1 MLNIIIW
8 GMKIKFILS
17 IFILILYKISY
28 CNPPDLNFSHLTTED
43 GLSNNTVH
51 CVFQDSRGFLWF
63 GTDDGLNMFD
73 GYGFTTF
80 YNNINDSGSIAGN
93 AIFKVKEDSR
103 GQLWIATNNGID
115 IYNRDLM
122 YFEHIPFIQD
132 NNTLLYQDYVRD
144 IVEEDNRDIIVITGS
159 DIFIYDTA
167 NSGFVRYLDNIEEYS
182 DFQKEGLR
190 AYLKD
195 KNNRIWIGSNAFGLF
210 AYDLNNKK
218 IVASPVSGG
227 LFKITDKVFTIIEN
241 VNGDIWL
248 GTDNGV
254 YVIKSDL
261 SGMNVFRTG
270 SDNKSISS
278 NNIISM
284 FIDRKER
291 IWIGT
296 DGGGLNLY
304 DDKNNS
310 FTCCKADEYNNFS
323 LNNNSVRSI
332 CEDRQ
337 GILWLGTYQGG
348 INYTLLHISKQIMHY
363 KNEPGNPNSLIYDA
377 VSAIYEDRKGNIWIG
392 TDGGGLDYFNSETKV
407 YRHYVYKQGVKNS
420 INGNSILTVAEDKSG
435 NIYIGGYLNGINII
449 DPKTGRITGY
459 KHNPADTN
467 SLGDN
472 DVRDIC
478 IDKNNKI
485 WIATNGGGLDRFDP
499 ESKTFTHHKQGGA
512 NSIVS
517 NWCLKIFEDSYGYL
531 WIGTYDGLS
540 IFDPRGNHFRN
551 LVKTNNPG
559 SLSNDWIYCFAEDS
573 LSNIWIGTVKGLN
586 YYDRNSGGFTLFTK
600 ADGLPNDVINGI
612 LIDGRKN
619 LWLSTNKGISRFDPV
634 SGNIKNYDISDGLQ
648 GAQFIHGS
656 YFMNKQGKMYFG
668 GLNGYNCFYPDSIK
682 DNIYEPAVYITNL
695 LINFKEVPVNK
706 EGSPL
711 SRSVTETSKVKFTYK
726 QSVITFRYTAL
737 NYINSEKNQYAYQ
750 LEGFDKDWNFVGT
763 RREVTF
769 TNLDPGPYIF
779 RVKASNN
786 DGVWNKEGTS
796 ISIIILP
803 PWWKTL
809 VFRMFAILFILALV
823 TVIYLY
829 RVKELKK
836 QKIYLEKLVRERT
849 KEIEEKNAILIRQT
863 DELNETNALLEER
876 QQQIEEQ
883 TEKLETQKEKLEDAN
898 IHLSELNSTKDK
910 FFSIIA
916 HDLKNPFNTILGF
929 SELLNTKYKKLTEEK
944 KLKYSEVIYNSS
956 KNIYNLLENLL
967 QWART
972 QTDKIAFEPVVFN
985 FKELIDQNIILLKEN
1000 LTDKKITVSPNIEEQ
1015 CNVYADRNMINT
1027 VIRNILTN
1035 AIKFTNI
1042 NGEILINSLEK
1053 DGVIEVSIKDNGIG
1067 MSEEETRKLFRVDVN
1082 FSRSG
1087 TGGETGTG
1095 LGLILCKEF
1104 IEKNGGTIWVES
1116 KPYKGSKFLFTIPT
1130 A

>member
-1 MLNIIIW
+1 
-8 GMKIKFILS
+8 MKIKFILS
-17 IFILILYKISY
+17 IIILILYKISH
-28 CNPPDLNFSHLTTED
+28 CNPPDLNFSHITTED

-73 GYGFTTF
+73 GYMFTTF
-80 YNNINDSGSIAGN
+80 YNSINDSGSIAGN
-93 AIFKVKEDSR
+93 AIFKVKEDSQ

-115 IYNRDLM
+115 IYNRNLVC
-122 YFEHIPFIQD
+122 FEHKPFIQD
-132 NNTLLYQDYVRD
+132 NNTLLYQNYVRD

-159 DIFIYDTA
+159 DIYIYDTA

-182 DFQKEGLR
+182 GFQKEGLR
-190 AYLKD
+190 AYHKD
-195 KNNRIWIGSNAFGLF
+195 KKNRIWIGSNVSGLF

-218 IVASPVSGG
+218 IIASPVSGG
-227 LFKITDKVFTIIEN
+227 LFKITDKVFKIIEN

-254 YVIKSDL
+254 YVVKSDL

-270 SDNKSISS
+270 CDNKSISS

-284 FIDRKER
+284 LIDCDEK

-304 DDKNNS
+304 DNKNNS
-310 FTCCKADEYNNFS
+310 FSCYKAEEYS
-323 LNNNSVRSI
+323 DLGLSDNSVQSI
-332 CEDRQ
+332 YKDRQ
-337 GILWLGTYQGG
+337 GILWLGTYRGG

-392 TDGGGLDYFNSETKV
+392 TDGGGLDYFNSKTKV

-420 INGNSILTVAEDKSG
+420 INGNSVLTVAEDRSG
-435 NIYIGGYLNGINII
+435 KIYIGGYLNGINII
-449 DPKTGRITGY
+449 DPNTGRITGY

-467 SLGDN
+467 SLSDN

-478 IDKNNKI
+478 IDKNNNI

-499 ESKTFTHHKQGGA
+499 ESKNFMHHKQGGA

-517 NWCLKIFEDSYGYL
+517 NWCLKIFEDSFGYL
-531 WIGTYDGLS
+531 WIGTYNGLS
-540 IFDPRGNHFRN
+540 IFDPRGNNFRN

-559 SLSNDWIYCFAEDS
+559 SISNDWIYCFAEDS
-573 LSNIWIGTVKGLN
+573 MSNIWIGTVKGLN
-586 YYDRNSGGFTLFTK
+586 YYDRKSGGFTLITK
-600 ADGLPNDVINGI
+600 ADGLPNDVINGL
-612 LIDGRKN
+612 LIDGKSN
-619 LWLSTNKGISRFDPV
+619 LWISTNKGISRFNPS
-634 SGNIKNYDISDGLQ
+634 SGNIKNFDTSDGLQ
-648 GAQFIHGS
+648 GDQFIHGS
-656 YFMNKQGKMYFG
+656 YFMNKNGKIYFG
-668 GLNGYNCFYPDSIK
+668 GINGYNCFYPDSIR
-682 DNIYEPAVYITNL
+682 DNMFKPPVYITNL
-695 LINFKEVPVNK
+695 MINFKEVPINK
-706 EGSPL
+706 EESPL
-711 SRSVTETSKVKFTYK
+711 SRSVTETSKVKFNYK

-737 NYINSEKNQYAYQ
+737 NYLNSEKNQYAYR

-769 TNLDPGPYIF
+769 INLDPGSYLF
-779 RVKASNN
+779 RIKASNN
-786 DGVWNKEGTS
+786 DGVWNEEGAS
-796 ISIIILP
+796 ISIIILL

-809 VFRMFAILFILALV
+809 IFKISAILFIVVLV
-823 TVIYLY
+823 IVICFYWV
-829 RVKELKK
+829 REFKK
-836 QKIYLEKLVRERT
+836 QKIYLEKLVMKRT
-849 KEIEEKNAILIRQT
+849 KEIEEKNAILTQQT
-863 DELNETNALLEER
+863 NELNETNTLLEER

-883 TEKLETQKEKLEDAN
+883 TERLEAQKEKLEDAN
-898 IHLSELNSTKDK
+898 THLMQLNSTKDK

-916 HDLKNPFNTILGF
+916 HDLKNPFTAILGF
-929 SELLNTKYKKLTEEK
+929 SELLSTKYNKLPEEK

-956 KNIYNLLENLL
+956 KNIYSLLENLL

-972 QTDKIAFEPVVFN
+972 QTDKIVFEPVVFN
-985 FKELIDQNIILLKEN
+985 LKQLVDQNIALLKEN
-1000 LTDKKITVSPNIEEQ
+1000 LTDKKITVSPNIEER

-1027 VIRNILTN
+1027 VIRNILSN

-1042 NGEILINSLEK
+1042 NGKILINSLK
-1053 DGVIEVSIKDNGIG
+1053 KNGVVEVSIKDNGIG
-1067 MSEEETRKLFRVDVN
+1067 MSEKETRKLFRVDIN
-1082 FSRSG
+1082 FSRNG
-1087 TGGETGTG
+1087 TGGEIGTG

-1116 KPYKGSKFLFTIPT
+1116 MTGKGSKFLFTIP
-1130 A
+1130 AA